1 MVDPSTH
8 CREASGELFTASVAA
23 WSQILKED
31 RHWPGRGW
39 VGVDSGKRW
48 FFFYQ
53 RVLANAISPEHLGL
67 QKINRSSLPHSSGM
81 LAAPGYRV
89 RLGDLLIHRSKA
101 CH

>member
-48 FFFYQ
+48 FFFI
-53 RVLANAISPEHLGL
+53 REF
-67 QKINRSSLPHSSGM
+67 
-81 LAAPGYRV
+81 
-89 RLGDLLIHRSKA
+89 
-101 CH
+101 